1 MHPLQRAKSK
11 SLSTKLL
18 RQQNLLRD
26 IAKEHSSAVAAAR
39 EN

>member
-11 SLSTKLL
+11 GLSIKLL
-18 RQQNLLRD
+18 RQQNLLRG
-26 IAKEHSSAVAAAR
+26 IAKEHNSAVAAAR